1 MVPKLGKD
9 YTIQKVMPIL
19 IELLKDDCAEVRL
32 NVVQNL
38 TNIVNVVQ
46 TDMISPSFITIL
58 VNLTK
63 DNQWRVRMGNIALVG
78 NLSIRFG
85 HEIYKKSL

>member
-1 MVPKLGKD
+1 
-9 YTIQKVMPIL
+9 
-19 IELLKDDCAEVRL
+19 
-32 NVVQNL
+32 
-38 TNIVNVVQ
+38 
-46 TDMISPSFITIL
+46 MISPSFITIL